1 VNKLSNQEKN
11 NQNISENIKNGA
23 GAVFHSVHKGLE
35 ATENAA
41 MNAVDATA
49 NAIDNLTDNDKR

>member
-1 VNKLSNQEKN
+1 MSNQNSKRN
-11 NQNISENIKNGA
+11 TQNVSKNIKDTA

-41 MNAVDATA
+41 MEAVDATT
-49 NAIDNLTDNDKR
+49 NAINNLTDNDKR

>member
-1 VNKLSNQEKN
+1 MNKLSNQEKN

-41 MNAVDATA
+41 MNAVDTTA

>member
-1 VNKLSNQEKN
+1 MSNQVDKN
-11 NQNISENIKNGA
+11 NEQNNQSVSENIKDTA
-23 GAVFHSVHKGLE
+23 GAVFHSVHQGLE

-49 NAIDNLTDNDKR
+49 NAVKKLNR